1 MKRSLNTEELLKNM
15 TLEEKAAIVAGTDF
29 MFTNS
34 VPRLNIPALCTADG
48 PHGLRKQTGSM
59 DNGMA
64 GSEPSTAFP
73 TAAAVACGWNTE
85 NARKIGAAIAEECAF
100 YGVDI
105 LLGPGVNIKR
115 NPLCGRNFE
124 YYSEDPCLAGELAG
138 AEIEGLQSNGA
149 GASLKHFALNNA
161 ENFRFTGG
169 SFADMRA
176 MREVYLRAFERAV
189 KKGKPYTVMCA
200 YNKINGVPCAEN
212 KWLLT
217 DLLRGEWG
225 FDGAVMTDWGAMRD
239 RVSAIKAGLDLEM
252 PGDTRYCRKSIIDGV
267 KNGALATDELDRCVR
282 NMLYLIAKSRGGES
296 GERRTE
302 VDFSAHHALSAEIAE
317 DCAVLMKND
326 GALPLSNGENLVIAG
341 DLFEKMRYQGAGSSM
356 INPYFITSPK
366 DAFDERGVNY
376 KFARGYA
383 SNKLFSDREMLD
395 TAVRLADGA
404 DKVLV
409 FAGLTDYIEFEGGDR
424 ENLSLPQN
432 QLDLIDALIKTGKKV
447 IVVLFGGS
455 VAELPFADKVS
466 AILNMYLAGQNGGT
480 AVANLLFGDKNP
492 CGKLAESWVKSYA
505 DVPFGNEFSKTANE
519 VYKESVFVG
528 YRYYLTAQK
537 EVAFP
542 FGFGLSYTSFEYS
555 DVAVDRRG
563 EDICVSCT
571 VTNTGG
577 RSGAEV
583 VQLYSQAPCGGVFK
597 PLRELRAFTK
607 IYLEAG
613 ESGRAEMRFNKNDLK
628 YWNVAENRFVAEGG
642 SYALQICSD
651 CRTVRLEKQIFIDG
665 EEAQFPYQ
673 TCVNE
678 VYSGCNFDKVT
689 LETFE
694 NMSVVKVPA
703 LPAVKPITV
712 ESRFSDLKNT
722 FFGKILYSAVMSVPR
737 RELKRAKKLPDGV
750 ERENRIKG
758 AIFLEKILSSGC
770 LRSMSMSSPML
781 PYNAAEGVKEFS
793 NGHILRAIV
802 KFASKIRVPKLP
814 KNKK

>member
-1 MKRSLNTEELLKNM
+1 MKRKFNTEEILKNM

-29 MFTNS
+29 MFTNPI
-34 VPRLNIPALCTADG
+34 PRVNVPALSMADG

-73 TAAAVACGWNTE
+73 TAAAVACGWNIE
-85 NARKIGAAIAEECAF
+85 NAKKTGEAIAEECAF

-124 YYSEDPCLAGELAG
+124 YYSEDPYLAGELAAG
-138 AEIEGLQSNGA
+138 EIEGVQSKGIGTA
-149 GASLKHFALNNA
+149 LKHFALNNA

-176 MREVYLRAFERAV
+176 MREIYLRAFERAV

-239 RVSAIKAGLDLEM
+239 RVDAVNAGLDLEM
-252 PGDTRYCRKSIIDGV
+252 PGDTVYCRKSIINGV
-267 KNGALATDELDRCVR
+267 KNGGLEMSALDRCVR
-282 NMLYLIAKSRGGES
+282 NMLDLIAKCRGNES
-296 GERRTE
+296 VERRGK
-302 VDFSAHHALSAEIAE
+302 VDFEAHHALAAEIAE

-326 GALPLSNGENLVIAG
+326 GALPLSNGENLVIVG

-356 INPYFITSPK
+356 INPYRVTSPK
-366 DAFDERGVNY
+366 DAFDSRGVNY

-383 SNKLFSDREMLD
+383 VNKLVSDPE
-395 TAVRLADGA
+395 TITAAVRLADGA

-409 FAGLTDYIEFEGGDR
+409 FAGLTDYVEFEAGDR

-432 QLDLIDALIKTGKKV
+432 QLDLINALIGAGKKI
-447 IVVLFGGS
+447 IVVLFGGA
-455 VAELPFADKVS
+455 VVELPFADKVS
-466 AILNMYLAGQNGGT
+466 AILNMYLPGQNGGT

-492 CGKLAESWVKSYA
+492 CGKIAESWVKSYA
-505 DVPFGNEFSKTANE
+505 DVPFGGEFSKTANE

-537 EVAFP
+537 QVAFP
-542 FGFGLSYTSFEYS
+542 FGFGLSYTKFGYS
-555 DVAVDRRG
+555 DMAVEECG
-563 EDICVSCT
+563 EDICVSCK
-571 VTNTGG
+571 VMNTGL
-577 RSGAEV
+577 RFGAEI
-583 VQLYSQAPCGGVFK
+583 VQLYVQAPNGGVFK

-607 IYLEAG
+607 IYLKAG
-613 ESGRAEMRFNKNDLK
+613 ESGRAEMTFAKADLK
-628 YWNVAENRFVAEGG
+628 YWNIAENRFVAEGG
-642 SYALQICSD
+642 NYALQICSD
-651 CRTVRLEKQIFIDG
+651 CRTVKLEKSVFIGG
-665 EEAQFPYQ
+665 ETVGLPYQ
-673 TCVNE
+673 IQINE
-678 VYSGCNFDKVT
+678 VYSGCNFDNVT

-694 NMSVVKVPA
+694 NMSGVKVPV
-703 LPAVKPITV
+703 LPAVKPITM

-722 FFGKILYSAVMSVPR
+722 FFGKILYAAVMSVPR
-737 RELKRAKKLPDGV
+737 RELKRVKKLPDGV

-758 AIFLEKILSSGC
+758 AIFLEKILNSGC

-781 PYNAAEGVKEFS
+781 PYNAAEGVKELS
-793 NGHILRAIV
+793 NGHILRAIA
-802 KFASKIRVPKLP
+802 KFCKKIRVTKLP